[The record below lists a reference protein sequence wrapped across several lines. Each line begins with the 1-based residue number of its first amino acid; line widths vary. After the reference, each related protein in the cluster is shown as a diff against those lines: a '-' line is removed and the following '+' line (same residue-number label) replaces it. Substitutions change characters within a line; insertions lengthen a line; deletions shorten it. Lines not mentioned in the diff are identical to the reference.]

1 MSATLI
7 IDKPELQSNIHR
19 YGWGS
24 VTFVFWMIYIY
35 LWLPLITLV
44 AWWFG
49 AKLFHLH
56 MIQLDG
62 YKGLLGNLGLYAVII
77 VVISMILIGWAELDR
92 MRFKDKLRRL
102 VNNTVTVGEIAQKY
116 NMHEDDLTQL
126 RQKKSMLV
134 HFSDDGFISNINE
147 YAVANH

>member
-7 IDKPELQSNIHR
+7 IEKPELQSNIHR

-24 VTFVFWMIYIY
+24 VTFIFWMIYIY

-49 AKLFHLH
+49 AKLFNLQ
-56 MIQLDG
+56 MIQLEG
-62 YKGLLGNLGLYAVII
+62 YKGLLGNLGLYTVII
-77 VVISMILIGWAELDR
+77 VVISLILIGWAELDR

-102 VNNTVTVGEIAQKY
+102 VNNTITVGEIAKKY
-116 NMHEDDLTQL
+116 NMHEHELTQL

-134 HFSDDGFISNINE
+134 HFSDDGLILNINE
-147 YAVANH
+147 YAAAS

>member
-134 HFSDDGFISNINE
+134 LFSEDGFISNINE
-147 YAVANH
+147 YAVASH

>member
-1 MSATLI
+1 MSSTLI
-7 IDKPELQSNIHR
+7 IENPELQSNINR

-24 VTFVFWMIYIY
+24 VTFIFWMIYIY

-49 AKLFHLH
+49 AKLFHLQ

-62 YKGLLGNLGLYAVII
+62 YKGLLSNLGLYSVII
-77 VVISMILIGWAELDR
+77 VVISLILIGWAELER

-102 VNNTVTVGEIAQKY
+102 VNNVVTVGEIAEKY
-116 NMHEDDLTQL
+116 NMHEHELTEF
-126 RQKKSMLV
+126 RQKKSIFV
-134 HFSDDGFISNINE
+134 HFSADGLISNINE
-147 YAVANH
+147 YAVASH

>member
-1 MSATLI
+1 MSSTLI
-7 IDKPELQSNIHR
+7 IEKPELQSNIHR

-24 VTFVFWMIYIY
+24 VTFIFWMIYIY

-49 AKLFHLH
+49 AKLFNLH
-56 MIQLDG
+56 MIQLEG
-62 YKGLLGNLGLYAVII
+62 YVGLLNNLGLYSVII
-77 VVISMILIGWAELDR
+77 FVISLILIGWAELDR

-102 VNNTVTVGEIAQKY
+102 GNNTVSVAEIAQKY
-116 NMHEDDLTQL
+116 NMQEHELTQL

-147 YAVANH
+147 YAVSSH

>member
-1 MSATLI
+1 MSYTLI
-7 IDKPELQSNIHR
+7 IEKPELQSNIHR

-24 VTFVFWMIYIY
+24 VTFIFWMIYIY

-49 AKLFHLH
+49 AKLFNLQ
-56 MIQLDG
+56 MIQLEG
-62 YKGLLGNLGLYAVII
+62 YKGLLGNLGLYTIII
-77 VVISMILIGWAELDR
+77 VVISLILIGWAELDR

-102 VNNTVTVGEIAQKY
+102 VNNTVTVEEIAKKY
-116 NMHEDDLTQL
+116 NMHEHELTQL

-134 HFSDDGFISNINE
+134 HFSADGLISNINE
-147 YAVANH
+147 YAAAS